1 MLKKLY
7 LVSGGLTID
16 DVVRAIYRG
25 GTVAVGMQKYTAVG
39 SGAFVKTWEEPAQC
53 TMRPRGMDADFAW
66 IEAGGDVLNL
76 SAKVVNAEAA
86 QLTEKGRDFA
96 GSEEL
101 VGLNLNLLYDFEQGV
116 GVVLN
121 GHNGSAKRAVIE
133 EPQLDV
139 LLGDCDELVG
149 KKVLDLMG
157 VPQVLQASERI
168 LRELNMLG

>member
-1 MLKKLY
+1 M
-7 LVSGGLTID
+7 
-16 DVVRAIYRG
+16 
-25 GTVAVGMQKYTAVG
+25 AVGVQKYIAVG
-39 SGAFVKTWEEPAQC
+39 GGAFVKTWEEPAQC
-53 TMRPRGMDADFAW
+53 TMRVRGMDVDFAR

-76 SAKVVNAEAA
+76 SAKVVNAESA
-86 QLTEKGRDFA
+86 QLTEKGRDFS

-116 GVVLN
+116 GVILN
-121 GHNGSAKRAVIE
+121 GHSGTARRPVIE
-133 EPQLDV
+133 EPRLDV